1 MSLFKLF
8 FRDKQEVS
16 VDAKVCW
23 EVRWTSRYGEYSRE
37 TKPELRVFTSEED
50 ANEFKDALV
59 DAFKLIKHTSGTKV
73 KIKKQDS

>member
-23 EVRWTSRYGEYSRE
+23 EVRWESRYGEYSSE
-37 TKPELRVFTSEED
+37 TKPEVRVFTSKDD

-59 DAFKLIKHTSGTKV
+59 DAFKLIKHTSGNEVEITK
-73 KIKKQDS
+73 QYS